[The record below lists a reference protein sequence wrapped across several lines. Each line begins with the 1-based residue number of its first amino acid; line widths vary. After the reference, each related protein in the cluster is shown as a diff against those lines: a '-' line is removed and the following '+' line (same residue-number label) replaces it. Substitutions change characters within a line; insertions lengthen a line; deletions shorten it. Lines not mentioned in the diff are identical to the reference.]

1 MTERQMRIEDDYEEM
16 FGLGQSPAYNWLKPE
31 LIPEKIFELMQEAVR
46 TGVELRREDIYPD
59 WVFNIGPNEIL

>member
-16 FGLGQSPAYNWLKPE
+16 FGLGKSLAYNWLKPE
-31 LIPEKIFELMQEAVR
+31 FLPDKIYEMMQEAVR

-59 WVFNIGPNEIL
+59 GVLNPNPNKIY